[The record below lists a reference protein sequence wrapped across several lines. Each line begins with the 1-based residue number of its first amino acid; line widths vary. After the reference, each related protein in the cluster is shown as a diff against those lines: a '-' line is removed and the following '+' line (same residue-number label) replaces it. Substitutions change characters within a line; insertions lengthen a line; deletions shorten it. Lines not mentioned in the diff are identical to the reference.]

1 MKSADSYDDWIDGL
15 HRLRFTRRAYLA
27 HGVCC
32 DAVTV
37 GLMLLHWQD
46 RNWLDRRV
54 MMSPQTL
61 NVTDSVGQWSAN
73 GTSGSFSAAANGSSY
88 CASAQIDTIG

>member
-1 MKSADSYDDWIDGL
+1 M

-32 DAVTV
+32 DAVTT
-37 GLMLLHWQD
+37 GLTLLHWQD

-61 NVTDSVGQWSAN
+61 NVTDSVGRLSAN
-73 GTSGSFSAAANGSSY
+73 ETSESFSAAADDSSY
-88 CASAQIDTIG
+88 CASAQIDTVG